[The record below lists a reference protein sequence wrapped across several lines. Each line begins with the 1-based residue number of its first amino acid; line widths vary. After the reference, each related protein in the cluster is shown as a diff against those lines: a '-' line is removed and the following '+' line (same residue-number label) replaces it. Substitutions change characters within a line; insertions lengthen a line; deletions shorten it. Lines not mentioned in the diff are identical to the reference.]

1 MPRAPPSPSTAVAER
16 ADQEALAA
24 RLGVFALE
32 LTIESGRDLSPAF
45 RRVRLTGPGLATL
58 PALPGHDLMV
68 SVDPERPSLRRRYT
82 IRSLDAAACA
92 ADLDIALHGGGP
104 GMRWA
109 TAAQPGDAV
118 DALGPRGKV
127 TLDPEVDWHLFI
139 GDDSFCPAALV
150 MAEAVPTDQMVLLAL
165 ELSSPDDVVDH
176 AVAADVAGPGWV
188 WRGDKPPGV
197 DSPLPAAV
205 AEMALPEGTGHA
217 YIGGEFRVVNE
228 IRAHLLA
235 RGQPDERINA
245 KPYWRLGRTNA
256 PNGEPER
263 E

>member
-1 MPRAPPSPSTAVAER
+1 MAER

-32 LTIESGRDLSPAF
+32 LTVESGADLSPAF
-45 RRVRLTGPGLATL
+45 RRVRLAGPGLATL

-68 SVDPERPSLRRRYT
+68 SVDPGQPSMRRRYT
-82 IRSLDAAACA
+82 IRTLDAAAGIV
-92 ADLDIALHGGGP
+92 DLDIALHGGGP

-109 TAAQPGDAV
+109 RAARPGEAV

-127 TLDPEVDWHLFI
+127 TLDPEADWHLFI

-165 ELSSPDDVVDH
+165 ELKDEGDVVDH
-176 AVAADVAGPGWV
+176 AIRADVAGPGWV
-188 WRGDKPPGV
+188 WRGDRAPGV

-205 AEMALPEGTGHA
+205 AATALPEGLGHA

-228 IRAHLLA
+228 IRTHLVA
-235 RGQPDERINA
+235 RGLPDERINA
-245 KPYWRLGRTNA
+245 KPYWRLGRGNA
-256 PNGEPER
+256 ANGEPER
-263 E
+263 T

>member
-1 MPRAPPSPSTAVAER
+1 MPER

-32 LTIESGRDLSPAF
+32 LTVESGRDLSPAF

-68 SVDPERPSLRRRYT
+68 SVDPERPALRRRYT
-82 IRSLDAAACA
+82 IRALDAAACTV
-92 ADLDIALHGGGP
+92 DVDIALHGGGP

-109 TAAQPGDAV
+109 MDAQPGDAV
-118 DALGPRGKV
+118 DAIGPRGKV
-127 TLDPEVDWHLFI
+127 TLDPEADWHLFV

-150 MAEAVPTDQMVLLAL
+150 MAESVPTSQMVLLAL
-165 ELSSPDDVVDH
+165 ELASAVDVVGH
-176 AVAADVAGPGWV
+176 TVAADVAGPGWV
-188 WRGDKPPGV
+188 WRGERAPGV

-205 AEMALPEGTGHA
+205 AATALPEGRGHA

-228 IRAHLLA
+228 IRADLVA
-235 RGQPDERINA
+235 RGLPDERINA

-256 PNGEPER
+256 ANGEPER

>member
-1 MPRAPPSPSTAVAER
+1 MAER

-32 LTIESGRDLSPAF
+32 LTVESGRDLSPAF

-68 SVDPERPSLRRRYT
+68 SVDPGRPALRRRYT
-82 IRSLDAAACA
+82 IRALDAAACA
-92 ADLDIALHGGGP
+92 VDLDIALHGGGP

-109 TAAQPGDAV
+109 TDAQPGDVV
-118 DALGPRGKV
+118 DAIGPRGKV
-127 TLDPEVDWHLFI
+127 TLDPEADWHLFV

-150 MAEAVPTDQMVLLAL
+150 MAEAVPTSQMVLLAL
-165 ELSSPDDVVDH
+165 ELASEADVVGH
-176 AVAADVAGPGWV
+176 TVAADVAGPGWV
-188 WRGDKPPGV
+188 WRGERAPGV
-197 DSPLPAAV
+197 ESPLPAAV
-205 AEMALPEGTGHA
+205 AATALPEGIGHA

-228 IRAHLLA
+228 IRADLVA
-235 RGQPDERINA
+235 RGLPDERINA
-245 KPYWRLGRTNA
+245 KPYWRLGRNNA
-256 PNGEPER
+256 ANGEPER